1 MIIEMDDDM
10 LWIFKSNDVVPSVIK
25 PQELYVIIEN
35 AFTPHIP
42 KLV

>member
-1 MIIEMDDDM
+1 MIIEMIDDM
-10 LWIFKSNDVVPSVIK
+10 LWIFKTNDVVQAVIK
-25 PQELYVIIEN
+25 PQKLFVVIEN